1 MFRDDFA
8 AALAYDT
15 DGDGRFDSVRKV
27 DLLAEAVVDACDG
40 DDGVR
45 DGVIDE
51 PLRCDFEPERDLAT
65 MRCPGDVDAD
75 GCFTSAQ
82 MQTIRDFHSGPR
94 DRQGRPIHSGQ
105 PLGSE
110 LQWAGLFIPYA
121 GNAYAPVAIR
131 LGGDHLNY
139 LFYDRDPGVTPSDL
153 LDTSRPALS
162 DRTPPEWAW
171 WDFDIDD
178 VHAGKGDVMS
188 RITDAV
194 DPELSRFLVDNNG
207 RLLLYHGWADGLVTP
222 QPTVTYYE
230 DVVETT
236 FGGNITA
243 ARENTRLFMAPGMGH
258 CRGGVGPDT
267 WDRLAPLV
275 EWVEDGR
282 APDRIVATHSTDG
295 QLDNERPLCAYPERA
310 VYTGPAG
317 GVNDPDNW
325 AAENFACS
333 AER

>member
-1 MFRDDFA
+1 
-8 AALAYDT
+8 
-15 DGDGRFDSVRKV
+15 
-27 DLLAEAVVDACDG
+27 
-40 DDGVR
+40 
-45 DGVIDE
+45 
-51 PLRCDFEPERDLAT
+51 
-65 MRCPGDVDAD
+65 
-75 GCFTSAQ
+75 
-82 MQTIRDFHSGPR
+82 
-94 DRQGRPIHSGQ
+94 
-105 PLGSE
+105 
-110 LQWAGLFIPYA
+110 
-121 GNAYAPVAIR
+121 
-131 LGGDHLNY
+131 
-139 LFYDRDPGVTPSDL
+139 
-153 LDTSRPALS
+153 
-162 DRTPPEWAW
+162 
-171 WDFDIDD
+171 
-178 VHAGKGDVMS
+178 MS